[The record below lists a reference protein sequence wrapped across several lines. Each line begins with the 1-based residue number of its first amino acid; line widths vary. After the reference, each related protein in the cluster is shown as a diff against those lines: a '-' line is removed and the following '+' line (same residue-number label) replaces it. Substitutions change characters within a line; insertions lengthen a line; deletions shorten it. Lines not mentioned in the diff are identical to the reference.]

1 MTDFKENP
9 SFALSR
15 KSLLICSLH
24 GDFKILHSWK
34 REVLEF
40 LPSSVSFLTFVKT
53 VWPSIRYTVT
63 LPSIIYLKVILIN
76 MLTTGWLS
84 GCCISA
90 CFMLV
95 FYFTKM
101 ILDYLD
107 SKPSGRRTL
116 MDELNKV
123 SLYSFL
129 LIVLSNYPFTIV
141 LIFGPDLSHS
151 KYIAAFL
158 SIIR

>member
-1 MTDFKENP
+1 MVILRFFTPEREKFLN
-9 SFALSR
+9 FY
-15 KSLLICSLH
+15 LH
-24 GDFKILHSWK
+24 QFHFEL
-34 REVLEF
+34 
-40 LPSSVSFLTFVKT
+40 FVKNI
-53 VWPSIRYTVT
+53 WLSILYTVT
-63 LPSIIYLKVILIN
+63 LPSIKYFKVSLIN
-76 MLTTGWLS
+76 MLVTGWLS
-84 GCCISA
+84 GFCIAA

-95 FYFTKM
+95 IYFTKM

-129 LIVLSNYPFTIV
+129 LIILSNYPFTIV
-141 LIFGPDLSHS
+141 LIFGPDLSHC